1 MLKQL
6 REIGIADRNQL
17 IGNLHPFMLDILD
30 IIDVAD
36 GNDIRAMNPAKITII
51 QYLLKA
57 LQADLRQ
64 DRLPLGGVYSDIIA
78 KALQIE
84 DILLG

>member
-17 IGNLHPFMLDILD
+17 IGNLHPFMLD